1 MAVQTGRG
9 WMPGV
14 DQRISPNIT
23 KGRGG
28 LAIRAAVIHISEGG
42 YAGSVSWLCNPASG
56 VSAHFMV
63 SKSGAITQM
72 VNIFDTS
79 YANGL
84 SWNTLRNSWID
95 PDGNAV
101 KPPWIGLVK
110 PINPNYT
117 TVSIEHEGF
126 TGQVWTPAM
135 YEADRKILQYIKSE
149 SPMTFIAHDTVIGHN
164 EISPISRARCP
175 GTGFDFA
182 KLVSSVT
189 TPPPSELP
197 FGTVPVDPRL
207 QAYWERS
214 GGLWQPDRY
223 CLGYAIQPLTNG
235 IQLFERGALRLNPDG
250 HIDALLLVEA
260 VDLLP

>member
-23 KGRGG
+23 KGRAG
-28 LAIRAAVIHISEGG
+28 LAIRAAVIHIAQGS
-42 YAGSVSWLCNPASG
+42 YAGSVSWLTNTASG

-63 SKSGAITQM
+63 SKTGAITQM
-72 VNIFDTS
+72 VNIFDTA

-101 KPPWIGLVK
+101 KPPWIGLKV
-110 PINPNYT
+110 PINPNFT

-126 TGQVWTPAM
+126 TGEPWTAAM
-135 YEADRKILQYIKSE
+135 YDADRRILQYIASQTPL
-149 SPMTFIAHDTVIGHN
+149 SYIPHDTLIGHN
-164 EISPISRARCP
+164 EISPLSRAQCP
-175 GTGFDFA
+175 GSGVDFA
-182 KLVSSVT
+182 KMLEPAES
-189 TPPPSELP
+189 PLP
-197 FGTVPVDPRL
+197 YGTVPIDPRL
-207 QAYWERS
+207 KAYWERS

-223 CLGYAIQPLTNG
+223 CLGYATKPLDPATG
-235 IQLFERGALRLNPDG
+235 IQLFERGALRLRPDG
-250 HIDALLLVEA
+250 GIDALLLREA
-260 VDLLP
+260 VGLLP